1 MSLQFGTILLRIRNG
16 MLFIYDNVLITITG
30 KQLENKVVKNF
41 KDP

>member
-1 MSLQFGTILLRIRNG
+1 